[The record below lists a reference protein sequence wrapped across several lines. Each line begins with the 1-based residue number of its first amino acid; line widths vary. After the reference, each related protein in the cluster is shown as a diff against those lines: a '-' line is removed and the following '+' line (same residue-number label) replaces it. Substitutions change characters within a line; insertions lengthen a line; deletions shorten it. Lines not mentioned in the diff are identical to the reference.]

1 MNDPFLE
8 YFKCP
13 ERYARFSLRGPLSAA
28 TRYFHVGPG
37 NVCFGRLCQPQNGSD
52 AGTMRDVVQEVKVE
66 GGTVSLPFDI
76 KEVVDNLRCELYP
89 SSARNQQSLVNS
101 LFADLY
107 YYFRPLLPV
116 GVRSTSKGCI

>member
-1 MNDPFLE
+1 MNDLSLE

-89 SSARNQQSLVNS
+89 SSARNQ
-101 LFADLY
+101 
-107 YYFRPLLPV
+107 
-116 GVRSTSKGCI
+116 